1 MLQVRA
7 VLLLEIPARKEAST
21 ISEDPEPP
29 EVPNIGQ
36 LGVRE
41 DVNSSFLE
49 GVPCSCWNYDTTA
62 SQ

>member
-1 MLQVRA
+1 MV
-7 VLLLEIPARKEAST
+7 LLEIPAREEAGS

-36 LGVRE
+36 LGVCE

-49 GVPCSCWNYDTTA
+49 GVPCGCWNYDTSA